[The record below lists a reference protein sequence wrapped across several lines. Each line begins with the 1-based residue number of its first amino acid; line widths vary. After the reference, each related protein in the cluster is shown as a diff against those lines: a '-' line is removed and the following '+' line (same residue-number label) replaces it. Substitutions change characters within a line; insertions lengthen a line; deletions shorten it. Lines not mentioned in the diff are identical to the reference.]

1 MKALMVVAHG
11 SRHPESDVEI
21 RALVDSIRTV
31 SNGYQKV
38 VHAYLEIASP
48 DIPDTLQS
56 LASAGAENIDLLPYF
71 LARGNH
77 VARDVPEIVEEF
89 LTRNDGI
96 NINILP
102 HIGAAPTMAN
112 YVMEH
117 VSATT

>member
-56 LASAGAENIDLLPYF
+56 LADVGAENIDLLPYF

-77 VARDVPEIVEEF
+77 VARDVPEIVEDF

-96 NINILP
+96 KINILP
-102 HIGAAPTMAN
+102 HIGAATTMAN

-117 VSATT
+117 VSATA

>member
-11 SRHPESDVEI
+11 SRHPDSDVEI
-21 RALVDSIRTV
+21 RALVDSIRNV
-31 SNGYQKV
+31 SSDYEKI

-48 DIPDTLQS
+48 DIPETLAS
-56 LASAGAENIDLLPYF
+56 LASTGAENIDLLPYF

-89 LTRNDGI
+89 LTRNAGVS
-96 NINILP
+96 INILP
-102 HIGAAPTMAN
+102 HIGAAPTMAS

-117 VSATT
+117 VSATA